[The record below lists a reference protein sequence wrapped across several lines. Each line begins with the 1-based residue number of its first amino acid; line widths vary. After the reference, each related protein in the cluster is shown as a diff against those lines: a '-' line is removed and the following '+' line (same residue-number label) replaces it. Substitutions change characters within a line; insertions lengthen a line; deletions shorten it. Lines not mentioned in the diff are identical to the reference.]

1 MFLTFI
7 QINIKLQERKGA
19 QSFKRFQITLFTMM
33 MNLFHSRVIT
43 YTAILNTKVEINED
57 LKNSKS
63 STVNQN
69 VVV

>member
-19 QSFKRFQITLFTMM
+19 QSFKRFQITLFTM